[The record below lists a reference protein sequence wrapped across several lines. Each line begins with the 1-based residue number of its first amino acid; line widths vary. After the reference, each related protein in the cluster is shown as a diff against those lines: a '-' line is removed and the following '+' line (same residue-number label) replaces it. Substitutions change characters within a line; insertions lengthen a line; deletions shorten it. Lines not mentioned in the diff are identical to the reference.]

1 MIAAEMLSS
10 KLIGQG
16 LAASAGAASG
26 ALAFTCDEAE
36 EYKKNN
42 VKCILCRFLSCSI
55 PFITQTTS
63 LLSLQGWKLLRM
75 ILGG

>member
-42 VKCILCRFLSCSI
+42 VKCILCRFLNCAI
-55 PFITQTTS
+55 PFTFQTKYLS
-63 LLSLQGWKLLRM
+63 SLQGWKLLPM